1 MEDDE
6 KVRRV
11 AREMLTASGYEVL
24 EASSGEEALSV
35 YERHRGEIQL
45 LLSDVVLP
53 GMRGTEL
60 AKHLNASDR
69 QVKAVFMSGYLDAR
83 TAEDF
88 PGDSA
93 FVQKPLQADT
103 LLEAVRRR
111 LHS

>member
-69 QVKAVFMSGYLDAR
+69 QVKAVFMSGYLDA
-83 TAEDF
+83 
-88 PGDSA
+88 PHC
-93 FVQKPLQADT
+93 
-103 LLEAVRRR
+103 RR
-111 LHS
+111 LSRRFRIRSETPSGRYSA